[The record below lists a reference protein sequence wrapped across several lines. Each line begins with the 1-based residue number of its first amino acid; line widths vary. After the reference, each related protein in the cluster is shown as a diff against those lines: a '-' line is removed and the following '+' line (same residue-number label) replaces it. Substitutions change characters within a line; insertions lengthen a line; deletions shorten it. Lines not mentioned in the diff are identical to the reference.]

1 MNQELTSV
9 DIGNVRTASIES
21 EMRQSYLDY
30 AMSVIVQRALPDAR
44 DGFKPVHR
52 RVLYAM
58 HQMGMR
64 PTTRYRKS
72 AGIVGE
78 VIKNFHPHSDQAA
91 YDTLVRMAQNFAL
104 RYPLVDGQGNFGSV
118 DGDSAAAMR
127 YTEAR
132 MSPIAEEMLADIN
145 KRTVDEYPNYDST
158 MMQPTVL
165 PARIPNLLIN
175 GSAGIAVGMAT
186 NIPPHNINEICDAVS
201 HLIDNPEASIEDLI
215 AIVPGPDFPTGG
227 TILGREGIN
236 AAYATGRGRV
246 VIRAKAFIEDMER
259 GNRSQIV
266 VTELPYQVNKAT
278 LLERIAEMVRDGKL
292 DGISNLRDE
301 SDRSGMRM
309 VIELKRDSQ
318 PRKVLNNLFKHTALQ
333 QTFGVNML
341 ALVERGTQPRVLT
354 LKRALQEFVD
364 HRQEVLTRRTEFELE
379 RARHRAHILEGLKIA
394 LDNIEEVIQTIRRSR
409 TTDTARKNLMKSFKF
424 TEIQANA
431 ILDMRLARLAA
442 LERQKIE
449 DEYKEVMA
457 EITRLET
464 LLADP
469 TLILGLIKDDMTE
482 LKEQYGDERRTRI
495 QNVSGE
501 MSEEDLIPEV
511 DVLVTITN
519 RGYVKRIAD
528 GTYRTQ
534 RRGGRGVAGLT
545 MRDEDGIQHI
555 LSANSHDSLLVFT
568 NRGRVYQI
576 KVYELPDA
584 GRTAKG
590 LPIVNVINM
599 QPDEKVATLLKVRNH
614 DPGQFLFFTTRQ
626 GRVKRTSLDQF
637 RAVRSNGLAAITLD
651 ENDELAWVKITNG
664 ECDVIMVTQ
673 KGQSIRFHESD
684 ARSMGRSAAG
694 VIGVRLADDDRV
706 IAFDVIDRDDEARD
720 LLVVSSRGMGK
731 RTDIDQYRVQ
741 SRGGK
746 GIQAMKLTVRTGDI
760 MGAGMVNDED
770 AVMLMNTSGIAIRMA
785 ARHISQIGR
794 TTQGVRLMR
803 LGKGEEVA
811 SMTIIEPKD
820 PTSIAQL
827 GDLEESE
834 VGADGVEPTP

>member
-1 MNQELTSV
+1 M

-44 DGFKPVHR
+44 DGLKPVHR

-64 PTTRYRKS
+64 SNTRYRKS

-78 VIKNFHPHSDQAA
+78 VIKNFHPHSDTAA
-91 YDTLVRMAQNFAL
+91 YDTLVRMAQTFSL

-127 YTEAR
+127 YTEAK
-132 MSPIAEEMLADIN
+132 MTQIAEEMMADIN
-145 KRTVDEYPNYDST
+145 KRTVDEYPNYDAT
-158 MMQPTVL
+158 MNQPTVL
-165 PARIPNLLIN
+165 PSRIPNLLIN

-186 NIPPHNINEICDAVS
+186 NIPPHNLNEICDAVAYV
-201 HLIDNPEASIEDLI
+201 IDNPEATLEELLP
-215 AIVPGPDFPTGG
+215 IVPGPDFPTGG
-227 TILGREGIN
+227 TILGREGIQ

-246 VIRAKAFIEDMER
+246 VIRAKAYIEDMDR

-278 LLERIAEMVRDGKL
+278 LLERIADMVRDGKL

-309 VIELKRDSQ
+309 VIELKRDAQ
-318 PRKVLNNLFKHTALQ
+318 PRKVLNNLYKHTALQ

-354 LKRALQEFVD
+354 LKRALQEFIG

-379 RARHRAHILEGLKIA
+379 RAQHRAHILEGLKIA
-394 LDNIEEVIQTIRRSR
+394 LDNIDQVIAIIRKSR
-409 TTDTARKNLMKSFKF
+409 TTDSARTNLRREFKLSLV
-424 TEIQANA
+424 QADA

-449 DEYKEVMA
+449 TEYNEVLA
-457 EITRLET
+457 EIARLEA
-464 LLADP
+464 LLANPGD
-469 TLILGLIKDDMTE
+469 ILALIKTDLEE
-482 LKEQYGDERRTRI
+482 LKERYGDERRTRI
-495 QNVSGE
+495 QNVTGE

-528 GTYRTQ
+528 ETYRTQ
-534 RRGGRGVAGLT
+534 RRGGRGVTGLT
-545 MRDEDGIQHI
+545 MREADGIQHI

-576 KVYELPDA
+576 KVHELPDA

-599 QPDEKVATLLKVRNH
+599 QPDESVATLLKVRDYN
-614 DPGQFLFFTTRQ
+614 PGSYLFFATRQ

-637 RAVRSNGLAAITLD
+637 RSVRSNGIIAINLD
-651 ENDELAWVKITNG
+651 DHDELAWVRMTGG
-664 ECDVIMVTQ
+664 ESDVILVTQ
-673 KGQSIRFHESD
+673 KGQAIRFDEKD

-694 VIGVRLADDDRV
+694 VHGIRLGNGDRV
-706 IAFDVIDRDDEARD
+706 IAFDVIDADKD
-720 LLVVSSRGMGK
+720 LLVVSELGMGK
-731 RTDIDQYRVQ
+731 RTAMDQYRMQ

-746 GIQAMKLTVRTGDI
+746 GILAMKLTDRTGDI
-760 MGAGMVNDED
+760 IAAGMVSEENS
-770 AVMLMNTSGIAIRMA
+770 VMLMNTSGIAIRFSA
-785 ARHISQIGR
+785 QHISRIGR
-794 TTQGVRLMR
+794 TTQGVRLMK
-803 LGKGEEVA
+803 LGASEAVA

-820 PTSIAQL
+820 PASEAQL

-834 VGADGVEPTP
+834 VGSEGAEA

>member
-1 MNQELTSV
+1 M

-44 DGFKPVHR
+44 DGLKPVHR

-64 PTTRYRKS
+64 SNTRYRKS

-78 VIKNFHPHSDQAA
+78 VIKNFHPHSDTAA
-91 YDTLVRMAQNFAL
+91 YDTLVRMAQTFSL

-127 YTEAR
+127 YTEAK
-132 MSPIAEEMLADIN
+132 MTQIAEEMMADIN
-145 KRTVDEYPNYDST
+145 KRTVDEYPNYDAT
-158 MMQPTVL
+158 MNQPTVL
-165 PARIPNLLIN
+165 PSRIPNLLIN

-186 NIPPHNINEICDAVS
+186 NIPPHNLNEICDAVAYV
-201 HLIDNPEASIEDLI
+201 IDNPEATLEELLP
-215 AIVPGPDFPTGG
+215 IVPGPDFPTGG
-227 TILGREGIN
+227 TILGREGIQ

-246 VIRAKAFIEDMER
+246 VIRAKAYIEDTDR

-278 LLERIAEMVRDGKL
+278 LLERIADMVRDGKL

-309 VIELKRDSQ
+309 VIELKRDAQ

-354 LKRALQEFVD
+354 LKRAIQEFIG

-394 LDNIEEVIQTIRRSR
+394 LDNIDQVIAIIRRSR
-409 TTDTARKNLMKSFKF
+409 TTDSARTNLRREFKF
-424 TEIQANA
+424 SLVQADA

-449 DEYKEVMA
+449 TEYNEVLA
-457 EITRLET
+457 EIARLEA
-464 LLADP
+464 LLANPGD
-469 TLILGLIKDDMTE
+469 ILALIKTDLEE
-482 LKEQYGDERRTRI
+482 LKERYGDERRTRI
-495 QNVSGE
+495 QNVTGE

-528 GTYRTQ
+528 ETYRTQ
-534 RRGGRGVAGLT
+534 RRGGRGVTGLT
-545 MRDEDGIQHI
+545 MREADGIQHI

-576 KVYELPDA
+576 KVHELPDA

-599 QPDEKVATLLKVRNH
+599 QPDESVATLLKVRDYN
-614 DPGQFLFFTTRQ
+614 PGSYLFFATRQ

-637 RAVRSNGLAAITLD
+637 RSVRSNGIIAINLD
-651 ENDELAWVKITNG
+651 DHDELAWVRMTGG
-664 ECDVIMVTQ
+664 ESDVILVTQ
-673 KGQSIRFHESD
+673 KGQAIRFDEKD

-694 VIGVRLADDDRV
+694 VHGIRLGNGDRV
-706 IAFDVIDRDDEARD
+706 IAFDVIDPDKD
-720 LLVVSSRGMGK
+720 LLVVSELGMGK
-731 RTDIDQYRVQ
+731 RTAMDQYRMQ

-746 GIQAMKLTVRTGDI
+746 GILAMKLTDRTGDI
-760 MGAGMVNDED
+760 IAAGMVSEENS
-770 AVMLMNTSGIAIRMA
+770 VMLMNTSGIAIRFSA
-785 ARHISQIGR
+785 QHISRIGR
-794 TTQGVRLMR
+794 TTQGVRLMK
-803 LGKGEEVA
+803 LGASEAVA

-820 PTSIAQL
+820 PASEAQL

-834 VGADGVEPTP
+834 VGSEGTET

>member
-1 MNQELTSV
+1 M
-9 DIGNVRTASIES
+9 DIGTVRTASIES

-44 DGFKPVHR
+44 DGLKPVHR

-64 PTTRYRKS
+64 SNTRYRKS

-78 VIKNFHPHSDQAA
+78 VIKNFHPHSDTAA
-91 YDTLVRMAQNFAL
+91 YDTLVRMAQSFSL

-132 MSPIAEEMLADIN
+132 MSPIAEEMMADIN
-145 KRTVDEYPNYDST
+145 KQTVDEYPNYDAT
-158 MMQPTVL
+158 MTQPVVL
-165 PARIPNLLIN
+165 PSRIPNMLIN

-186 NIPPHNINEICDAVS
+186 NIPPHNLNEICDAVTY
-201 HLIDNPEASIEDLI
+201 LIEKPEATLEDLI
-215 AIVPGPDFPTGG
+215 AIVPGPDFPTAG

-246 VIRAKAFIEDMER
+246 VIRAKAFIEEMER
-259 GNRSQIV
+259 GNRSQII
-266 VTELPYQVNKAT
+266 VTELPYQVNKAL

-318 PRKVLNNLFKHTALQ
+318 PRKVLNNLFKHTSLQ

-354 LKRALQEFVD
+354 LKRALEEFIN

-394 LDNIEEVIQTIRRSR
+394 LDNIEEVIATIRGSR
-409 TTDTARKNLMKSFKF
+409 TTETARTNLMQTFSLS
-424 TEIQANA
+424 EIQANA
-431 ILDMRLARLAA
+431 ILDMRLGRLAA
-442 LERQKIE
+442 LERQKID
-449 DEYKEVMA
+449 DEYDEVIA
-457 EITRLET
+457 EISRLES

-469 TLILGLIKDDMTE
+469 DLILGLIKVDMTD
-482 LKEQYGDERRTRI
+482 LKETYGDERRTQI

-501 MSEEDLIPEV
+501 MSDEDLIPEV

-519 RGYVKRIAD
+519 RGYVKRIAND
-528 GTYRTQ
+528 TYRTQ
-534 RRGGRGVAGLT
+534 HRGGRGVTGLT
-545 MRDEDGIQHI
+545 MREKDGLQHI
-555 LSANSHDSLLVFT
+555 LSANTHDSLLVFT

-576 KVYELPDA
+576 KVHELPDA

-599 QPDEKVATLLKVRNH
+599 QPDERVATLLNVRNH
-614 DPGQFLFFTTRQ
+614 DPGQFLFFTTRL

-637 RAVRSNGLAAITLD
+637 RAVRSNGLLAINLD
-651 ENDELAWVKITNG
+651 EDDELAWVKITNA
-664 ECDVIMVTQ
+664 ERDIIMVTT

-694 VIGVRLADDDRV
+694 VIGVRLDSDDQV
-706 IAFDVIDRDDEARD
+706 IAFDVIEPGQD
-720 LLVVSSRGMGK
+720 LLVVSTRGMGK
-731 RTDIDQYRVQ
+731 RTDIEQYRVQ

-746 GIQAMKLTVRTGDI
+746 GIQAMKLTDRTGDI
-760 MGAGMVNDED
+760 MGAGMVSEED
-770 AVMLMNTSGIAIRMA
+770 ALMLMNTSGIAIRMSA
-785 ARHISQIGR
+785 GQISRIGR
-794 TTQGVRLMR
+794 TTQGVRLMK
-803 LGKGEEVA
+803 LGDGEEVA
-811 SMTIIEPKD
+811 SMAIIEPRD
-820 PTSIAQL
+820 PTSTAQL

-834 VGADGVEPTP
+834 VGSEGAVPPGE

>member
-1 MNQELTSV
+1 M
-9 DIGNVRTASIES
+9 DIGNVRTATIES

-44 DGFKPVHR
+44 DGLKPVHR

-64 PTTRYRKS
+64 ANTRYRKS

-78 VIKNFHPHSDQAA
+78 VIKNFHPHSDTAA
-91 YDTLVRMAQNFAL
+91 YDTLVRMAQTFSL

-118 DGDSAAAMR
+118 DGDRAAAMR
-127 YTEAR
+127 YTEAK
-132 MSPIAEEMLADIN
+132 MTSIAEEMMADIN
-145 KRTVDEYPNYDST
+145 KRTVDEYPNYDAT
-158 MMQPTVL
+158 MNQPTVL
-165 PARIPNLLIN
+165 PSRIPNMLIN

-186 NIPPHNINEICDAVS
+186 NIPPHNLNEICDAVS
-201 HLIDNPEASIEDLI
+201 YMIDNPEATLEELLP
-215 AIVPGPDFPTGG
+215 IVPGPDFPTGG
-227 TILGREGIN
+227 TILGREGIQ

-259 GNRSQIV
+259 GNRSQII

-278 LLERIAEMVRDGKL
+278 LLERMAEMVRDGKL

-309 VIELKRDSQ
+309 VIELKRDAQ

-354 LKRALQEFVD
+354 LKRALQEFIS
-364 HRQEVLTRRTEFELE
+364 HRQEVITRRTEFELE
-379 RARHRAHILEGLKIA
+379 RAQHRAHILEGLKIA
-394 LDNIEEVIQTIRRSR
+394 LDNIDEVIAIIRKSR
-409 TTDTARKNLMKSFKF
+409 TTDTARQNLRRNFKLSQV
-424 TEIQANA
+424 QADA

-449 DEYKEVMA
+449 TEYKEVMA
-457 EITRLET
+457 EIVRLEA
-464 LLADP
+464 LLANP
-469 TLILGLIKDDMTE
+469 GHILALIKDDMDE
-482 LKEQYGDERRTRI
+482 LKEKYGDERRTRI

-528 GTYRTQ
+528 ETYRTQ
-534 RRGGRGVAGLT
+534 RRGGRGVTGLT
-545 MRDEDGIQHI
+545 MREEDGIQHI

-576 KVYELPDA
+576 KVHELPDA

-599 QPDEKVATLLKVRNH
+599 QPDESVTTLLKVR
-614 DPGQFLFFTTRQ
+614 DYSPGSYLFFATRH

-637 RAVRSNGLAAITLD
+637 RTVRSNGIIAIGLDAA
-651 ENDELAWVKITNG
+651 DELAWVRMTDG
-664 ECDVIMVTQ
+664 ESDVILVTQ
-673 KGQSIRFHESD
+673 KGQSIRFHETG
-684 ARSMGRSAAG
+684 ARAMGRSAAG
-694 VIGVRLADDDRV
+694 VHGIRLGKGDQV
-706 IAFDVIDRDDEARD
+706 IAFDVIDPERD
-720 LLVVSSRGMGK
+720 LFVVTEFGMGK
-731 RTDIDQYRVQ
+731 RTNIAQYRVQ

-746 GIQAMKLTVRTGDI
+746 GILAMKLTERTGDI
-760 MGAGMVNDED
+760 VAAGMIAEED
-770 AVMLMNTSGIAIRMA
+770 TVMLMNTSGIAIRFS
-785 ARHISQIGR
+785 ARQISRIGR
-794 TTQGVRLMR
+794 TTQGVRLMK
-803 LGKGEEVA
+803 LGNNEAVA

-820 PTSIAQL
+820 PASEARL
-827 GDLEESE
+827 AGLEESE
-834 VGADGVEPTP
+834 IGTEGAEP

>member
-1 MNQELTSV
+1 MRV
-9 DIGNVRTASIES
+9 DIGNVRTATIES

-44 DGFKPVHR
+44 DGLKPVHR

-64 PTTRYRKS
+64 PNTRYRKS

-78 VIKNFHPHSDQAA
+78 VIKNFHPHSDTAA
-91 YDTLVRMAQNFAL
+91 YDTLVRMAQSFSL

-127 YTEAR
+127 YTEAKMTR
-132 MSPIAEEMLADIN
+132 IAEEMLADIN
-145 KRTVDEYPNYDST
+145 KRTVDEYPNYDAT

-165 PARIPNLLIN
+165 PSRIPNLLIN

-186 NIPPHNINEICDAVS
+186 NVPPHNLNEVADAVT
-201 HLIDNPEASIEDLI
+201 HLIDNPEATIEELNTI
-215 AIVPGPDFPTGG
+215 IPGPDFPTGG
-227 TILGREGIN
+227 TILGREGIQ

-309 VIELKRDSQ
+309 VIELKRDAQ

-354 LKRALQEFVD
+354 LKRALQEFIG
-364 HRQEVLTRRTEFELE
+364 HRQEVITRRTEFELE
-379 RARHRAHILEGLKIA
+379 RARNRAHILEGLKIA
-394 LDNIEEVIQTIRRSR
+394 LDNIDEVINTIRRSR
-409 TTDTARKNLMKSFKF
+409 TTDTARRNLMKAFALS
-424 TEIQANA
+424 EVQANA

-457 EITRLET
+457 EIARLEE
-464 LLADP
+464 LLANP
-469 TLILGLIKDDMTE
+469 ELILGLIKYDMADI
-482 LKEQYGDERRTRI
+482 KEKYGDERRTRI

-519 RGYVKRIAD
+519 RGYVKRIAQD
-528 GTYRTQ
+528 TYKTQ
-534 RRGGRGVAGLT
+534 HRGGRGVTGLT

-555 LSANSHDSLLVFT
+555 LSANSHDSMLVFT

-576 KVYELPDA
+576 KVYELPD
-584 GRTAKG
+584 GSRTAKG
-590 LPIVNVINM
+590 LPIVNVVNM

-614 DPGQFLFFTTRQ
+614 DPGQYLFFTTRN

-637 RAVRSNGLAAITLD
+637 SSIRADGKAAIGLD
-651 ENDELAWVKITNG
+651 DGDELTWVKITDGN
-664 ECDVIMVTQ
+664 CDAILVTQ
-673 KGQSIRFHESD
+673 KGMSIRFPETD
-684 ARSMGRSAAG
+684 TRAMGRTAAG
-694 VIGVRLADDDRV
+694 VIGIRLDRNDRV
-706 IAFDVIDRDDEARD
+706 IAFDVFDPDTEKD
-720 LLVVSSRGMGK
+720 LLIVSSLGMGK
-731 RTDIDQYRVQ
+731 RSDIEQYRVQ
-741 SRGGK
+741 GRGGK
-746 GIQAMKLTVRTGDI
+746 GIQAMRLTNRTGDI
-760 MGAGMVNDED
+760 VAARMVDDESG
-770 AVMLMNTSGIAIRMA
+770 VMLMNTSGIAIRIA
-785 ARHISQIGR
+785 ASQISRIGR
-794 TTQGVRLMR
+794 TTQGVKLMR
-803 LGKGEEVA
+803 LGDGEEIGSV
-811 SMTIIEPKD
+811 TIMEPRD
-820 PTSIAQL
+820 PAAEAQAE
-827 GDLEESE
+827 GVQEAEI
-834 VGADGVEPTP
+834 GAEGAEPITE

>member
-1 MNQELTSV
+1 M

-44 DGFKPVHR
+44 DGLKPVHR

-64 PTTRYRKS
+64 SNTRYRKS

-78 VIKNFHPHSDQAA
+78 VIKNFHPHSDTAA
-91 YDTLVRMAQNFAL
+91 YDTLVRMAQTFSL

-127 YTEAR
+127 YTEAK
-132 MSPIAEEMLADIN
+132 MTQIAEEMMADIN
-145 KRTVDEYPNYDST
+145 KRTVDEYPNYDAT
-158 MMQPTVL
+158 MNQPTVL
-165 PARIPNLLIN
+165 PSRIPNLLIN

-186 NIPPHNINEICDAVS
+186 NIPPHNLNEICDAVAYV
-201 HLIDNPEASIEDLI
+201 IDNPEATLEELLP
-215 AIVPGPDFPTGG
+215 IVPGPDFPTGG
-227 TILGREGIN
+227 TILGREGIQ

-246 VIRAKAFIEDMER
+246 VIRAKAYIEDMDR

-278 LLERIAEMVRDGKL
+278 LLERIADMVRDGKL

-309 VIELKRDSQ
+309 VIELKRDAQ
-318 PRKVLNNLFKHTALQ
+318 PRKVLNNLYKHTALQ

-354 LKRALQEFVD
+354 LKRALQEFIG

-379 RARHRAHILEGLKIA
+379 RAQHRAHILEGLKIA
-394 LDNIEEVIQTIRRSR
+394 LDNIDQVIAIIRKSR
-409 TTDTARKNLMKSFKF
+409 TTDSARTNLRREFKF
-424 TEIQANA
+424 SLVQADA

-449 DEYKEVMA
+449 TEYNEVLA
-457 EITRLET
+457 EIARLEA
-464 LLADP
+464 LLANPGD
-469 TLILGLIKDDMTE
+469 ILALIKTDLEE
-482 LKEQYGDERRTRI
+482 LKERYGDERRTRI
-495 QNVSGE
+495 QNVTGE

-528 GTYRTQ
+528 ETYRTQ
-534 RRGGRGVAGLT
+534 RRGGRGVTGLT
-545 MRDEDGIQHI
+545 MREADGIQHI

-576 KVYELPDA
+576 KVHELPDA

-599 QPDEKVATLLKVRNH
+599 QPDESVATLLKVRDYN
-614 DPGQFLFFTTRQ
+614 PGSYLFFATRQ

-637 RAVRSNGLAAITLD
+637 RSVRSNGIIAINLD
-651 ENDELAWVKITNG
+651 DHDELAWVRMTGG
-664 ECDVIMVTQ
+664 ESDVILVTQ
-673 KGQSIRFHESD
+673 KGQAIRFDEKD

-694 VIGVRLADDDRV
+694 VHGIRLGNGDRV
-706 IAFDVIDRDDEARD
+706 IAFDVIDPDKD
-720 LLVVSSRGMGK
+720 LLVVSELGMGK
-731 RTDIDQYRVQ
+731 RTAMDQYRMQ

-746 GIQAMKLTVRTGDI
+746 GILAMKLTDRTGDI
-760 MGAGMVNDED
+760 IAAGMVSEENS
-770 AVMLMNTSGIAIRMA
+770 VMLMNTSGIAIRFSA
-785 ARHISQIGR
+785 QHISRIGR
-794 TTQGVRLMR
+794 TTQGVRLMK
-803 LGKGEEVA
+803 LGASEAVA

-820 PTSIAQL
+820 PASEAQL

-834 VGADGVEPTP
+834 VGSEGAEA

>member
-1 MNQELTSV
+1 M

-44 DGFKPVHR
+44 DGLKPVHR

-64 PTTRYRKS
+64 SNTRYRKS

-78 VIKNFHPHSDQAA
+78 VIKNFHPHSDTAA
-91 YDTLVRMAQNFAL
+91 YDTLVRMAQTFSL

-127 YTEAR
+127 YTEAK
-132 MSPIAEEMLADIN
+132 MTQIAEEMMADIN
-145 KRTVDEYPNYDST
+145 KRTVDEYPNYDAT
-158 MMQPTVL
+158 MNQPTVL
-165 PARIPNLLIN
+165 PSRIPNLLIN

-186 NIPPHNINEICDAVS
+186 NIPPHNLNEICDAVAYV
-201 HLIDNPEASIEDLI
+201 IDNPEATLEELLP
-215 AIVPGPDFPTGG
+215 IVPGPDFPTGG
-227 TILGREGIN
+227 TILGREGIQ

-246 VIRAKAFIEDMER
+246 VIRAKAYIEDMDR

-278 LLERIAEMVRDGKL
+278 LLERIADMVRDGKL

-309 VIELKRDSQ
+309 VIELKRDAQ

-354 LKRALQEFVD
+354 LKRALQEFIG

-394 LDNIEEVIQTIRRSR
+394 LDNIDQVIAIIRRSR
-409 TTDTARKNLMKSFKF
+409 TTDSARTNLRREFKF
-424 TEIQANA
+424 SLVQADA

-449 DEYKEVMA
+449 TEYNEVLA
-457 EITRLET
+457 EIARLEA
-464 LLADP
+464 LLANPGD
-469 TLILGLIKDDMTE
+469 ILALIKTDLEE
-482 LKEQYGDERRTRI
+482 LKERYGDERRTRI
-495 QNVSGE
+495 QNVTGE

-528 GTYRTQ
+528 ETYRTQ
-534 RRGGRGVAGLT
+534 RRGGRGVTGLT
-545 MRDEDGIQHI
+545 MREADGIQHI

-576 KVYELPDA
+576 KVHELPDA

-599 QPDEKVATLLKVRNH
+599 QPDESVATLLKVRDYN
-614 DPGQFLFFTTRQ
+614 PGSYLFFATRQ

-637 RAVRSNGLAAITLD
+637 RSVRSNGIIAINLD
-651 ENDELAWVKITNG
+651 DHDELAWVRMTGG
-664 ECDVIMVTQ
+664 ESDVILVTQ
-673 KGQSIRFHESD
+673 KGQAIRFDETD

-694 VIGVRLADDDRV
+694 VHGIRLGNGDRV
-706 IAFDVIDRDDEARD
+706 IAFDVIDPDKD
-720 LLVVSSRGMGK
+720 LLVVSELGMGK
-731 RTDIDQYRVQ
+731 RTAMDQYRMQ

-746 GIQAMKLTVRTGDI
+746 GILAMKLTDRTGEI
-760 MGAGMVNDED
+760 IAAGMVSAENS
-770 AVMLMNTSGIAIRMA
+770 VMLMNTSGIAIRFSA
-785 ARHISQIGR
+785 QHISRIGR
-794 TTQGVRLMR
+794 TTQGVRLMK
-803 LGKGEEVA
+803 LGASEAVA

-820 PTSIAQL
+820 PASEAQL

-834 VGADGVEPTP
+834 VGSEGAEA

>member
-1 MNQELTSV
+1 M

-44 DGFKPVHR
+44 DGLKPVHR

-64 PTTRYRKS
+64 SNTRYRKS

-78 VIKNFHPHSDQAA
+78 VIKNFHPHSDTAA
-91 YDTLVRMAQNFAL
+91 YDTLVRMAQTFSL

-127 YTEAR
+127 YTEAK
-132 MSPIAEEMLADIN
+132 MTLMTEEMMADIN
-145 KRTVDEYPNYDST
+145 KRTVDEYPNYDAT
-158 MMQPTVL
+158 MQQPTVL
-165 PARIPNLLIN
+165 PSRIPNLLIN

-186 NIPPHNINEICDAVS
+186 NIPPHNLNEICDAVAYV
-201 HLIDNPEASIEDLI
+201 IDNPEATLEELLP
-215 AIVPGPDFPTGG
+215 IVPGPDFPTGG
-227 TILGREGIN
+227 TILGREGIQ

-246 VIRAKAFIEDMER
+246 VMRAKAYIEDMDR
-259 GNRSQIV
+259 GNRSQII

-278 LLERIAEMVRDGKL
+278 LLERIADMVRDGKL

-309 VIELKRDSQ
+309 VIELKRDAQ

-354 LKRALQEFVD
+354 LKRALQEFIG

-394 LDNIEEVIQTIRRSR
+394 LDNIDQVIAIIRKSR
-409 TTDTARKNLMKSFKF
+409 TTDSARTNLRREFKF
-424 TEIQANA
+424 SQVQADA

-449 DEYKEVMA
+449 TEYNEVMA
-457 EITRLET
+457 EIARLEA
-464 LLADP
+464 LLANPGD
-469 TLILGLIKDDMTE
+469 ILGLIKADLEE
-482 LKEQYGDERRTRI
+482 LKERYGDERRTRI
-495 QNVSGE
+495 QNVTGE

-528 GTYRTQ
+528 ETYRTQ
-534 RRGGRGVAGLT
+534 RRGGRGVTGLT
-545 MRDEDGIQHI
+545 MREADGIQHI

-576 KVYELPDA
+576 KVHELPDA

-599 QPDEKVATLLKVRNH
+599 QPDESVATLLKVRDYN
-614 DPGQFLFFTTRQ
+614 PGSYLFFATRQ

-637 RAVRSNGLAAITLD
+637 RSVRSNGIIAINLD
-651 ENDELAWVKITNG
+651 DQDELAWVRMTGG
-664 ECDVIMVTQ
+664 ESDVILVTQ
-673 KGQSIRFHESD
+673 KGQAIRFDETD

-694 VIGVRLADDDRV
+694 VHGIRLGNGDRV
-706 IAFDVIDRDDEARD
+706 IAFDVIDPEKD
-720 LLVVSSRGMGK
+720 LLVVSELGMGK
-731 RTDIDQYRVQ
+731 RTAMEQYRVQ
-741 SRGGK
+741 TRGGK
-746 GIQAMKLTVRTGDI
+746 GILAMKLTDRTGDI
-760 MGAGMVNDED
+760 IAAGMVSEENS
-770 AVMLMNTSGIAIRMA
+770 VMLMNTSGIAIRFSA
-785 ARHISQIGR
+785 QHISRIGR
-794 TTQGVRLMR
+794 TTQGVRLMK
-803 LGKGEEVA
+803 LGAGEAVA

-820 PTSIAQL
+820 PASEAQV

-834 VGADGVEPTP
+834 VGSEGAEA

>member
-1 MNQELTSV
+1 V

-44 DGFKPVHR
+44 DGLKPVHR

-64 PTTRYRKS
+64 SNTRYRKS

-78 VIKNFHPHSDQAA
+78 VIKNFHPHSDTAA
-91 YDTLVRMAQNFAL
+91 YDTLVRMAQSFSL

-132 MSPIAEEMLADIN
+132 MTALAEEMLADIN
-145 KRTVDEYPNYDST
+145 KQTVDEYPNYDGT
-158 MMQPTVL
+158 MMQPTVM
-165 PARIPNLLIN
+165 PSRVPNLLVN

-186 NIPPHNINEICDAVS
+186 NISPHNLNEIADAVV
-201 HLIDNPEASIEDLI
+201 HMIDHPDATVEDLI
-215 AIVPGPDFPTGG
+215 EIVPGPDFPTGG
-227 TILGREGIN
+227 TILGREGIL

-246 VIRAKAFIEDMER
+246 VIRAKAFIEDMDR

-309 VIELKRDSQ
+309 VIELKRDAQ
-318 PRKVLNNLFKHTALQ
+318 PRKVLNNLFKHSALQ

-341 ALVERGTQPRVLT
+341 ALVDRGTQPRVMT
-354 LKRALQEFVD
+354 LKRSLQEFIG
-364 HRQEVLTRRTEFELE
+364 HREEVITRRTEFELE
-379 RARHRAHILEGLKIA
+379 RARRRAHILEGLKIA
-394 LDNIEEVIQTIRRSR
+394 LDHIEEVIRTIRRSR
-409 TTDTARKNLMKSFKF
+409 TTDTARNNLMKGFKLSRV
-424 TEIQANA
+424 QADA

-449 DEYKEVMA
+449 QEYREVMA
-457 EITRLET
+457 EIGRLEE
-464 LLADP
+464 LLASP
-469 TLILGLIKDDMTE
+469 ELILGLIKEDME
-482 LKEQYGDERRTRI
+482 DLKDKYGDERRTRI
-495 QNVSGE
+495 QNVTGE
-501 MSEEDLIPEV
+501 MSDEDLIPEV

-519 RGYVKRIAD
+519 RGYVKRIAGD
-528 GTYRTQ
+528 TYRTQ
-534 RRGGRGVAGLT
+534 RRGGRGVTGLT

-555 LSANSHDSLLVFT
+555 LSANTHDSLMVFT

-576 KVYELPDA
+576 KVHELPDA

-590 LPIVNVINM
+590 LPIVNVINL
-599 QPDEKVATLLKVRNH
+599 QPDEKVATLLKVRHH
-614 DPGQFLFFTTRQ
+614 DPGSFLFFATTR

-637 RAVRSNGLAAITLD
+637 RNVRSNGMLAIGLD
-651 ENDELAWVKITNG
+651 DADELAWVRTTNG
-664 ECDVIMVTQ
+664 ACDVIMVTQ
-673 KGQSIRFHESD
+673 KGQSIRFDELD

-694 VIGVRLADDDRV
+694 VIGIRLDASDRV
-706 IAFDVIDRDDEARD
+706 IGFDVIDPEGEKD
-720 LLVVSSRGMGK
+720 LLVVSAEGMGK
-731 RTDIDQYRVQ
+731 RTEIDQYRVQ

-746 GIQAMKLTVRTGDI
+746 GIHAMKLTDRTGEI
-760 MGAGMVNDED
+760 VAAGMVDEVD
-770 AVMLMNTSGIAIRMA
+770 AVMLMSTEGVAIRFA
-785 ARHISQIGR
+785 AGQISRIGR
-794 TTQGVRLMR
+794 TTQGVRLMK
-803 LGKGEEVA
+803 LVDGVKVA
-811 SMTIIEPKD
+811 SMTIIEAKD
-820 PTSIAQL
+820 PTGQAQL

-834 VGADGVEPTP
+834 LGADGVEPPAATS

>member
-1 MNQELTSV
+1 M

-44 DGFKPVHR
+44 DGLKPVHR

-64 PTTRYRKS
+64 SNTRYRKS

-78 VIKNFHPHSDQAA
+78 VIKNFHPHSDTAA
-91 YDTLVRMAQNFAL
+91 YDTLVRMAQTFSL

-127 YTEAR
+127 YTEAK
-132 MSPIAEEMLADIN
+132 MTQMAEEMMADIN
-145 KRTVDEYPNYDST
+145 KRTVDEYPNYDAT
-158 MMQPTVL
+158 MQQPTVL
-165 PARIPNLLIN
+165 PSRIPNLLIN

-186 NIPPHNINEICDAVS
+186 NIPPHNLNEICDAVAYV
-201 HLIDNPEASIEDLI
+201 IDNPEATLEELLP
-215 AIVPGPDFPTGG
+215 IVPGPDFPTGG
-227 TILGREGIN
+227 TILGREGIQ

-246 VIRAKAFIEDMER
+246 VMRAKAYIEDMDR
-259 GNRSQIV
+259 GNRSQII

-278 LLERIAEMVRDGKL
+278 LLERIADMVRDGKL

-309 VIELKRDSQ
+309 VIELKRDAQ
-318 PRKVLNNLFKHTALQ
+318 PRKVLNNLFKHTTLQ

-354 LKRALQEFVD
+354 LKRALQEFIG

-394 LDNIEEVIQTIRRSR
+394 LDNIDQVITIIRKSR
-409 TTDTARKNLMKSFKF
+409 TTDSARTNLRREFKF
-424 TEIQANA
+424 SQVQADA

-449 DEYKEVMA
+449 TEYNEVMA
-457 EITRLET
+457 EIARLEA
-464 LLADP
+464 LLANPGD
-469 TLILGLIKDDMTE
+469 ILGLIKADLEE
-482 LKEQYGDERRTRI
+482 LKERYGDERRTRI
-495 QNVSGE
+495 QNVTGE

-528 GTYRTQ
+528 ETYRTQ
-534 RRGGRGVAGLT
+534 RRGGRGVTGLT
-545 MRDEDGIQHI
+545 MREADGIQHI

-576 KVYELPDA
+576 KVHELPDA

-599 QPDEKVATLLKVRNH
+599 QPDESVATLLKVRDYN
-614 DPGQFLFFTTRQ
+614 PGSYLFFATRQ
-626 GRVKRTSLDQF
+626 GRVKRT
-637 RAVRSNGLAAITLD
+637 
-651 ENDELAWVKITNG
+651 
-664 ECDVIMVTQ
+664 
-673 KGQSIRFHESD
+673 
-684 ARSMGRSAAG
+684 
-694 VIGVRLADDDRV
+694 
-706 IAFDVIDRDDEARD
+706 
-720 LLVVSSRGMGK
+720 
-731 RTDIDQYRVQ
+731 
-741 SRGGK
+741 
-746 GIQAMKLTVRTGDI
+746 
-760 MGAGMVNDED
+760 
-770 AVMLMNTSGIAIRMA
+770 
-785 ARHISQIGR
+785 
-794 TTQGVRLMR
+794 
-803 LGKGEEVA
+803 
-811 SMTIIEPKD
+811 
-820 PTSIAQL
+820 
-827 GDLEESE
+827 
-834 VGADGVEPTP
+834 

>member
-1 MNQELTSV
+1 M

-44 DGFKPVHR
+44 DGLKPVHR

-64 PTTRYRKS
+64 SNTRYRKS

-78 VIKNFHPHSDQAA
+78 VIKNFHPHSDTAA
-91 YDTLVRMAQNFAL
+91 YDTLVRMAQSFSL
-104 RYPLVDGQGNFGSV
+104 RYPLVDGQGNFGSI

-132 MSPIAEEMLADIN
+132 MTPIAEEMLADIN
-145 KRTVDEYPNYDST
+145 KRTVDEYPNYDAT
-158 MMQPTVL
+158 MMQPTVM
-165 PARIPNLLIN
+165 PSRIPNMLIN

-186 NIPPHNINEICDAVS
+186 NVPPHNLNEIADAVT
-201 HLIDNPEASIEDLI
+201 HLIDNPDATIEELN

-227 TILGREGIN
+227 TILGREGIQ

-246 VIRAKAFIEDMER
+246 VIRAKAFIEEMER
-259 GNRSQIV
+259 GNRNQII
-266 VTELPYQVNKAT
+266 VTELPYQVNKAN
-278 LLERIAEMVRDGKL
+278 LLERIADMVRDGKL

-309 VIELKRDSQ
+309 VIELKRDAQ

-354 LKRALQEFVD
+354 LKRALQEFIT
-364 HRQEVLTRRTEFELE
+364 HRQEVITRRTEFELE
-379 RARHRAHILEGLKIA
+379 RARNRAHILEGLKIA
-394 LDNIEEVIQTIRRSR
+394 LDNIDEVISTIRRSR
-409 TTDTARKNLMKSFKF
+409 TTETARRNLMKGFKLS
-424 TEIQANA
+424 EIQANA

-449 DEYKEVMA
+449 DEYKEVML
-457 EITRLET
+457 EIGRLEE
-464 LLADP
+464 LLAKP
-469 TLILGLIKDDMTE
+469 ELILGLIKDDLTD
-482 LKEQYGDERRTRI
+482 LKEKYGDERRTRI

-528 GTYRTQ
+528 ETYRTQ
-534 RRGGRGVAGLT
+534 RRGGRGVTGVT

-614 DPGQFLFFTTRQ
+614 DPGQFLFFTTRH

-637 RAVRSNGLAAITLD
+637 RQVRSNGLAAITLD
-651 ENDELAWVKITNG
+651 DSDELAWVKITNG

-673 KGQSIRFHESD
+673 KGMSIRFNESD
-684 ARSMGRSAAG
+684 ARSMGRTAAG
-694 VIGVRLADDDRV
+694 VIGIRLDDDDRI
-706 IAFDVIDRDDEARD
+706 IAFDVIEGDKD
-720 LLVVSSRGMGK
+720 LLVVSKLGMGK
-731 RTDIDQYRVQ
+731 RTPIEQYRVQ

-746 GIQAMKLTVRTGDI
+746 GIQAMRLTDRTGEI
-760 MGAGMVNDED
+760 MGAGMVTDED
-770 AVMLMNTSGIAIRMA
+770 AVMLMNTSGIAIRIA
-785 ARHISQIGR
+785 ARQVSRIGR
-794 TTQGVRLMR
+794 ATQGVKLMK
-803 LGKGEEVA
+803 LGSGEEVA
-811 SMTIIEPKD
+811 SMTIIEPRD
-820 PTSIAQL
+820 PTSTAQL

-834 VGADGVEPTP
+834 LGAEGAEPAS

>member
-1 MNQELTSV
+1 
-9 DIGNVRTASIES
+9 
-21 EMRQSYLDY
+21 MRQSYLDY

-44 DGFKPVHR
+44 DGLKPVHR

-58 HQMGMR
+58 HQMGLR
-64 PTTRYRKS
+64 SNTRYRKS

-78 VIKNFHPHSDQAA
+78 VIKSFHPHSDTAA
-91 YDTLVRMAQNFAL
+91 YDTLVRMAQTFSL

-118 DGDSAAAMR
+118 DGDDAAAMR
-127 YTEAR
+127 YTEAK
-132 MSPIAEEMLADIN
+132 MTPIAEEMLADIN
-145 KRTVDEYPNYDST
+145 KNTVDEYPNYDAT
-158 MMQPTVL
+158 TMQPTVM
-165 PARIPNLLIN
+165 PSRIPNLLIN

-186 NIPPHNINEICDAVS
+186 NVPPHNLNEIADAVS
-201 HLIDNPEASIEDLI
+201 YLIDNPEATIEDLI

-227 TILGREGIN
+227 TILGREGIH

-266 VTELPYQVNKAT
+266 VTELPYQVNKAN

-309 VIELKRDSQ
+309 VIELKRDAQ

-354 LKRALQEFVD
+354 LKRALQEFIG
-364 HRQEVLTRRTEFELE
+364 HRQEVITRRTEFELE

-394 LDNIEEVIQTIRRSR
+394 LDNIDEVINTIRRSR
-409 TTDTARKNLMKSFKF
+409 TTDTARRNLMKTFSLS
-424 TEIQANA
+424 EIQANA

-449 DEYKEVMA
+449 NEYKEVMA
-457 EITRLET
+457 EIKRLEE
-464 LLADP
+464 LLANP
-469 TLILGLIKDDMTE
+469 ELILGLIKADMSD
-482 LKEQYGDERRTRI
+482 LKDKYGDERRTRI

-519 RGYVKRIAD
+519 RGYVKRIAED
-528 GTYRTQ
+528 TYRTQ
-534 RRGGRGVAGLT
+534 RRGGRGVTGLT
-545 MRDEDGIQHI
+545 MRDEDGLQHI
-555 LSANSHDSLLVFT
+555 LSANSHDSLLIFT

-576 KVYELPDA
+576 KVYELPD
-584 GRTAKG
+584 GSRTAKG

-599 QPDEKVATLLKVRNH
+599 QPDEKVATLLKVRHH
-614 DPGQFLFFTTRQ
+614 DPGHYLFFTTRQ

-637 RAVRSNGLAAITLD
+637 RQVRSNGLLAVNLD
-651 ENDELAWVKITNG
+651 DNDELAWVKITNG

-673 KGQSIRFHESD
+673 KGMSIRFPESD
-684 ARSMGRSAAG
+684 VRSMGRSAAG
-694 VIGVRLADDDRV
+694 VIGIRLDKDDRV
-706 IAFDVIDRDDEARD
+706 IAFDVIEGDED
-720 LLVVSSRGMGK
+720 LLVVSSLGMGK
-731 RTDIDQYRVQ
+731 RTAIDQYRAQ

-746 GIQAMKLTVRTGDI
+746 GIHAMRLTDRTGDI
-760 MGAGMVNDED
+760 VAAGMATDED
-770 AVMLMNTSGIAIRMA
+770 TVMLMNSSGIAIRIA
-785 ARHISQIGR
+785 ARSISRIGR
-794 TTQGVRLMR
+794 ATQGVKLMR
-803 LGKGEEVA
+803 LGEGEQVG

-820 PTSIAQL
+820 PASSAQL

-834 VGADGVEPTP
+834 VGSEGAVPAT